1 MRALRTSTK
10 EGRAHSQGG
19 SSPACLAVGPGRG
32 IIHACP
38 SNILNTYLPFQLG
51 LPGPPGPPGP
61 QGPPGPFIPSEV
73 LLKEFQL
80 LLTGKGATPWAH
92 VLVRANQQGISRG

>member
-1 MRALRTSTK
+1 M
-10 EGRAHSQGG
+10 
-19 SSPACLAVGPGRG
+19 
-32 IIHACP
+32 
-38 SNILNTYLPFQLG
+38 YLPFQLG

-80 LLTGKGATPWAH
+80 LLKGKGATLWAH
-92 VLVRANQQGISRG
+92 VLVWAWTTSKRVDFRTQQTPAMLVGSPTCHGAGL

>member
-1 MRALRTSTK
+1 ML
-10 EGRAHSQGG
+10 
-19 SSPACLAVGPGRG
+19 SPQMFL
-32 IIHACP
+32 
-38 SNILNTYLPFQLG
+38 TLPFQLG

-80 LLTGKGATPWAH
+80 LLKGRGATLWAH
-92 VLVRANQQGISRG
+92 VLVWANQQSIFRG